1 MVEPRPVSTA
11 AKAATLVLLG
21 WIVGGPIFETRIH
34 EVRRGT
40 HRREFLAEW
49 RLPYSPARGRDTRQ
63 PTAQGYS
70 ESTYQCQEAGPESEE
85 GSELLAYKQQQ
96 WEVFAKQMKSNF
108 LKQEQQ
114 FQADIDK
121 LREELATAQA
131 NGREAAALMQRLAS
145 GQVDMEEEVVELPE
159 SSRESLL
166 SAGPPAAEG
175 FLQDDLRAASQV
187 RLGARMPAPPQET
200 APMMSGLPAEGG
212 PTAPTTTVP
221 GPTSLNAAYVTQEP
235 NAETGPYQASPSAH
249 VRRVTTSPRPPR
261 TGTSPK
267 VPREPIK
274 RLLKPCRTRSLPR

>member
-1 MVEPRPVSTA
+1 
-11 AKAATLVLLG
+11 
-21 WIVGGPIFETRIH
+21 
-34 EVRRGT
+34 
-40 HRREFLAEW
+40 
-49 RLPYSPARGRDTRQ
+49 
-63 PTAQGYS
+63 
-70 ESTYQCQEAGPESEE
+70 
-85 GSELLAYKQQQ
+85 
-96 WEVFAKQMKSNF
+96 MKSNF

-212 PTAPTTTVP
+212 PTATTTTVP

-249 VRRVTTSPRPPR
+249 VGRVTTSPRPPR

-274 RLLKPCRTRSLPR
+274 RLLKPEPAHPEGPSLSDTVAPEVGRPPDIPAEDEDPQQPPRVPPDTGRISECRGAITVTG